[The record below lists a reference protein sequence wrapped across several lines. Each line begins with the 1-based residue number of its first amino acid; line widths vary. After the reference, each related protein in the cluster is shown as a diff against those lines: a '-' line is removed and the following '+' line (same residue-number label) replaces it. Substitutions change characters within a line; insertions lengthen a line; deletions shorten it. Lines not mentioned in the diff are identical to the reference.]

1 MQGEQFVFD
10 LKKLHQNE
18 KTEEKAADTTPARDT
33 KKSDDA
39 ATSPQSAQLRD
50 ESPASAQAKKVVAAT
65 EMVREF
71 AVVRDTE
78 KGLARERLVS
88 ETESLLLLATEGKDG
103 LRSGTKALR
112 IGKEAADMVE
122 YKRAFVER

>member
-1 MQGEQFVFD
+1 MKRFFEKVALDGARTYPSCNMQGKQFVFD

-18 KTEEKAADTTPARDT
+18 KTEEKAADTTPTRDT

-71 AVVRDTE
+71 AVIRDTE
-78 KGLARERLVS
+78 KGLAREGSRRNH
-88 ETESLLLLATEGKDG
+88 ELLRRFLAVHF
-103 LRSGTKALR
+103 AL
-112 IGKEAADMVE
+112 AVAV
-122 YKRAFVER
+122 A